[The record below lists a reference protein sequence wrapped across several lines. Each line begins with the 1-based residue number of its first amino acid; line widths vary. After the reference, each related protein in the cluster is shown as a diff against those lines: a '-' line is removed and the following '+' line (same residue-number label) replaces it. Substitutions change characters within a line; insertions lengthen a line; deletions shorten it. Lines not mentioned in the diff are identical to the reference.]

1 MKKALLLLLAVYA
14 TVQAFAQTSNLVF
27 YSSGGERFYVIL
39 QGIRQNEKAE
49 TNVKVTGLPQPYYEV
64 KIIFEDKA
72 LGEIKKMLNFNPGT
86 ETVFNIMKNNKGEFV
101 CRWQSEVPLAQAAP
115 PAPGQNVMVYSQ
127 TAPAGNITYTEQTTT
142 TVTTGVPGASANVNM
157 NVPGVSMNV
166 NISDPFYM
174 PPGATT
180 TTTYQTTTTTTSSN
194 NYSNNNYPPQ
204 NNAPAM
210 SPGRAHIKNDC
221 WMGSTNSS
229 EFDGIKKSIS
239 SNGFDETRLSQA
251 KSIVQKKC
259 LTSNQV
265 KEICQ
270 LFGFEDTML
279 DFAKFAYDWVYDQD
293 NYYVVND
300 VFGFESSK
308 TELNSFINGY

>member
-1 MKKALLLLLAVYA
+1 MKKAVLLLLAVYA

-27 YSSGGERFYVIL
+27 FSTGGEKFYVIL
-39 QGIRQNEKAE
+39 NGIRQNEKAE
-49 TNVKVTGLPQPYYEV
+49 TNVKVTGLPQPYYDTR
-64 KIIFEDKA
+64 IIFEDKA
-72 LGEIKKMLNFNPGT
+72 LGELKKLLNFNPGT
-86 ETVFNIMKNNKGEFV
+86 ETVFNVMKNNKGEYV

-115 PAPGQNVMVYSQ
+115 PAPGQNVMVYTQ
-127 TAPAGNITYTEQTTT
+127 TAPVGNISYTEQTTT
-142 TVTTGVPGASANVNM
+142 TATTGVPATNATMNVNA
-157 NVPGVSMNV
+157 PGINMNV

-174 PPGATT
+174 PPATT
-180 TTTYQTTTTTTSSN
+180 TTTYSTTTTTTSSS
-194 NYSNNNYPPQ
+194 SNINSYPPQ

-210 SPGRAHIKNDC
+210 SPGRAHINNDC
-221 WMGSTNSS
+221 WAGSTNSS

-239 SNGFDETRLSQA
+239 SNGFDDTKLSQA
-251 KSIVQKKC
+251 KMIVQKKC

-270 LFGFEDTML
+270 LFGFEDNML
-279 DFAKFAYDWVYDQD
+279 DFAKFAYDWVYDQS

-308 TELNSFINGY
+308 TELNSFISGY

>member
-1 MKKALLLLLAVYA
+1 MKKAVLLLLAVYA

-86 ETVFNIMKNNKGEFV
+86 ETVFNVMKNNKGEFV

-127 TAPAGNITYTEQTTT
+127 TAPAGNVTYTEHTTT
-142 TVTTGVPGASANVNM
+142 TVTTGTPDVNVNM
-157 NVPGVSMNV
+157 NVPGINMNV

-204 NNAPAM
+204 NNAHAM
-210 SPGRAHIKNDC
+210 SPGRAHIKNEC
-221 WMGSTNSS
+221 WTSTNSS
-229 EFDGIKKSIS
+229 EFDGIKKNIS

-251 KSIVQKKC
+251 KTIVQKKC

-265 KEICQ
+265 KDICE
-270 LFGFEDTML
+270 LFGFEETKL

-308 TELNSFINGY
+308 TELNSFISGY

>member
-1 MKKALLLLLAVYA
+1 MKKAVLLLLAVYA

-86 ETVFNIMKNNKGEFV
+86 ETVFNLMRNNKGEFV

-115 PAPGQNVMVYSQ
+115 PAPGQNVMVYTQ
-127 TAPAGNITYTEQTTT
+127 TAPVGNVTYTEQTTT
-142 TVTTGVPGASANVNM
+142 TVTTGVPAPNATMNVNA
-157 NVPGVSMNV
+157 PGINMNV

-174 PPGATT
+174 PVGATT
-180 TTTYQTTTTTTSSN
+180 TTSYSSTTTTTSSN
-194 NYSNNNYPPQ
+194 NYSNNNMPPQ

-210 SPGRAHIKNDC
+210 SPGRAHINNDC
-221 WMGSTNSS
+221 WAGATNSS
-229 EFDGIKKSIS
+229 DFDGIKRSIG
-239 SNGFDETRLSQA
+239 SNGFDETRLSTA

-259 LTSNQV
+259 LTSAQV
-265 KEICQ
+265 KAICEI
-270 LFGFEDTML
+270 FGFEETKL
-279 DFAKFAYDWVYDQD
+279 DFAKFAYDWVYDQS

-308 TELNSFINGY
+308 TELNSFISGY

>member
-1 MKKALLLLLAVYA
+1 MKKAVLLFLAVYA
-14 TVQAFAQTSNLVF
+14 TVQVFAQTSNLVF

-39 QGIRQNEKAE
+39 NGIRQNEKAE
-49 TNVKVTGLPQPYYEV
+49 TNVKVTGFPQPYCKGV
-64 KIIFEDKA
+64 IIFEDKA
-72 LGEIKKMLNFNPGT
+72 LGEIKANFNYNPGT
-86 ETVFNIMKNNKGEFV
+86 ETIFNIMKNNKGEFV

-115 PAPGQNVMVYSQ
+115 PAPGQNVMVYTQ
-127 TAPAGNITYTEQTTT
+127 TAPVGNITYTEQTTT
-142 TVTTGVPGASANVNM
+142 TVTTGT
-157 NVPGVSMNV
+157 PGVSTNVNVGVPGINMNV
-166 NISDPFYM
+166 NINDPYM
-174 PPGATT
+174 MPGATT
-180 TTTYQTTTTTTSSN
+180 TTTYQTTTTTSSSN
-194 NYSNNNYPPQ
+194 NYSTNNYPPQ

-221 WMGSTNSS
+221 WTGATNSS
-229 EFDGIKKSIS
+229 EFEGIKKSIA

-265 KEICQ
+265 KAVCE

-293 NYYVVND
+293 NYYLVND

-308 TELNSFINGY
+308 TELNDYINGY